1 MTALLLLVPPALINN
16 NVVFMNTLGNRESV
30 DFVYPTLDNYVVGI
44 IDAYFTCLDMCLL
57 LHIEST
63 AFGLF
68 VVVIS
73 MALVFYVTSSI
84 AWLGSVT
91 NYCYLLS
98 KWPLA
103 YGLCICVILVRVGG
117 SSSVDTVAACQ
128 QDVWMD
134 LWMSL

>member
-1 MTALLLLVPPALINN
+1 MTALLLVPPALNN

-68 VVVIS
+68 VGVIS
-73 MALVFYVTSSI
+73 MASVFYVTSSI
-84 AWLGSVT
+84 AWLAGSVT
-91 NYCYLLS
+91 SYCHLVS

-103 YGLCICVILVRVGG
+103 YGLCNMRIGG
-117 SSSVDTVAACQ
+117 SSSVDSMAGCHKII
-128 QDVWMD
+128 WMD

>member
-1 MTALLLLVPPALINN
+1 MTALLLVPPALNN

-30 DFVYPTLDNYVVGI
+30 DIVHPTLNNSVVWYH
-44 IDAYFTCLDMCLL
+44 AYFTCFDMGLVL
-57 LHIEST
+57 RIEST

-68 VVVIS
+68 VGVIS
-73 MALVFYVTSSI
+73 MALIFYVASSK

-103 YGLCICVILVRVGG
+103 YGLCYIRPHWRIFVG
-117 SSSVDTVAACQ
+117 
-128 QDVWMD
+128 
-134 LWMSL
+134 